1 MEPQILLRFNA
12 LAEHPSS
19 QQASVRYIVHDGAY
33 LFCLGYLHTFKGAYF
48 HSLGQLIKATFHNK
62 AFVDEMCRMICES
75 NSEKAK
81 STLILSAVANRS
93 FHDFSLYF
101 GM

>member
-1 MEPQILLRFNA
+1 MRF
-12 LAEHPSS
+12 
-19 QQASVRYIVHDGAY
+19 
-33 LFCLGYLHTFKGAYF
+33 FKKYWF
-48 HSLGQLIKATFHNK
+48 LEIFNLLGQLIKATFHTK

-81 STLILSAVANRS
+81 TCRILSDIPDRS

-101 GM
+101 GI

>member
-1 MEPQILLRFNA
+1 MVDICFGNTYVHVE
-12 LAEHPSS
+12 
-19 QQASVRYIVHDGAY
+19 RYIYHV
-33 LFCLGYLHTFKGAYF
+33 
-48 HSLGQLIKATFHNK
+48 LGQLIKATFHTK

-81 STLILSAVANRS
+81 TTRILSITSNRC

>member
-1 MEPQILLRFNA
+1 MVNICFGDIYVP
-12 LAEHPSS
+12 AETN
-19 QQASVRYIVHDGAY
+19 I
-33 LFCLGYLHTFKGAYF
+33 F
-48 HSLGQLIKATFHNK
+48 HSLGQLIKATFHTK

-81 STLILSAVANRS
+81 SIRILSTTANRY